1 MEILQSTPNNKQSLD
16 SFMKK
21 FMAHMKELDFRELP
35 TFHPS
40 QSSSYMPKEL
50 QTCTHV
56 FVRTDRIRKSLEAP
70 YSGPYEVLQRM
81 DRCFKIKLR
90 DGRTDVVSIGILKPA
105 IMKTPTKL
113 PSDVTDVPTSDAPD
127 VPTSDVPDVPTSDAP
142 DIPASDEP
150 DFLSTDVLDVS
161 DVSTPDVT
169 DGLIPRRNPLR
180 RVRFDP

>member
-21 FMAHMKELDFRELP
+21 FMADMKELDFRELP

-90 DGRTDVVSIGILKPA
+90 DGRTDVVSIGRLKPA

-113 PSDVTDVPTSDAPD
+113 PSDAPDVSTSDAPDVPTSDAPD
-127 VPTSDVPDVPTSDAP
+127 VPFTDVP
-142 DIPASDEP
+142 
-150 DFLSTDVLDVS
+150 

-169 DGLIPRRNPLR
+169 DGLVPRRNPLR
-180 RVRFDP
+180 RVRFREDVHSVSRWGTDI